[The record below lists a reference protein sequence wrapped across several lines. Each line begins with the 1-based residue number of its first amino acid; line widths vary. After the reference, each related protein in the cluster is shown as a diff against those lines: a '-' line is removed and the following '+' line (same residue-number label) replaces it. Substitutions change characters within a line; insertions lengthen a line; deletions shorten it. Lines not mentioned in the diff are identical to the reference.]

1 MKKFEIASV
10 VDALAKIRLTK
21 IENKEFRKQ
30 LAGVYFNILSEQKK
44 FEVDRESLETVHL
57 GSYKEERQ
65 EIGKLQQQFNE
76 ETDQAKR
83 AEINREI
90 EGHTELIAAVQDYN
104 AAVLALGSEE
114 IEIDGLAREELL
126 AELIDQDLEL
136 GQLSA
141 IEAIM
146 K

>member
-10 VDALAKIRLTK
+10 VDALGKIRLTK
-21 IENKEFRKQ
+21 IENKEVRKK
-30 LAGVYFNILSEQKK
+30 LAGVYFTVLSEQKK
-44 FEVDRESLETVHL
+44 FEADRENLETVHL
-57 GSYKEERQ
+57 GSFKDERQ

-76 ETDQAKR
+76 ETDPARR

-104 AAVLALGSEE
+104 AAVLALGNEE
-114 IEIDGLAREELL
+114 IELEGIDRDELL
-126 AELIDQDLEL
+126 AELLDQDLEL
-136 GQLSA
+136 GQMSA
-141 IEAIM
+141 IETIM

>member
-21 IENKEFRKQ
+21 IETKEVRKQ
-30 LAGVYFNILSEQKK
+30 LAGVYFSILSEQKK
-44 FEVDRESLETVHL
+44 FEADRENLETVHL
-57 GSYKEERQ
+57 GSFKEERQ

-104 AAVLALGSEE
+104 AAVLALGNEE
-114 IEIDGLAREELL
+114 IEVDGIGREELL